1 MYLLKFCFLRS
12 TNISSQSQDGGLMV
26 FTIENAPD
34 NKVRRSL
41 NEGFLLRIY
50 YYNFTV
56 LNTQVWLEHQKMLN

>member
-26 FTIENAPD
+26 FTTENAPD
-34 NKVRRSL
+34 NKVRRNL